1 MALPQEQNNPT
12 ASRKATAADFINH
25 KVQCYLKPI
34 EDRLNQQIDKRLV
47 ATFTKLFLSILLFRN
62 SKMSLLLSELG
73 SFVADYAHAPA
84 GTKRIS
90 NLLRSKKWTAT
101 IIDEF
106 FFQKTK
112 TRIDQL
118 ATAGKRALLL
128 WDDSRLEKPESWF
141 LEGLCSVES
150 SKARRLTKVKKGYYK
165 RPASRICVPGFHWTG
180 VLLSA
185 LGEIPSVCQMSWWTT
200 RGKHKDVG
208 TNIMFRM
215 LEQLHQQVSQRLL
228 HVLDRGYAK
237 AWTIEWM
244 SHFKQDFLVRWK
256 KNHLLVHAQK
266 GAKQTHLLARSFK
279 AQSSKHLRDKERKI
293 NKSVSV
299 AWAPVEHPEFLGQVL
314 SLVIVRDKKGLQPP
328 MYLLT
333 SVVVST
339 ADQAWEM
346 VHSYMHRWGI
356 EQAFRAGKAELGMES
371 PRLWFWQN
379 RMKLLGMVALVYDFL
394 LSMLRTW
401 SHWVP
406 LFLQQWVP
414 RTGSRHRKARVP
426 IYRLRLAMANAL
438 LVAFAITQNSG

>member
-1 MALPQEQNNPT
+1 MHQAQEQNNPT
-12 ASRKATAADFINH
+12 AAKKATAADFINH
-25 KVQCYLKPI
+25 KVQHYLQPI

-47 ATFTKLFLSILLFRN
+47 ATFTKLFLSILQFRN
-62 SKMSLLLSELG
+62 SRMSLLLSELG
-73 SFVADYAHAPA
+73 SFVAGYAHAPA

-90 NLLRSKKWTAT
+90 NLLRSRKWTAT

-106 FFQKTK
+106 FFEKTK
-112 TRIDQL
+112 SRINQM
-118 ATAGKRALLL
+118 TQTGKRALLL

-141 LEGLCSVES
+141 VEGLCSVES
-150 SKARRLTKVKKGYYK
+150 SKAKRLTKVKKGYYK
-165 RPASRICVPGFHWTG
+165 RPAARICVPGFHWTG

-200 RGKHKDVG
+200 RGKHKEVG

-215 LEQLHQQVSQRLL
+215 LKQLHQQVNQRLL
-228 HVLDRGYAK
+228 HVLDRGYAH

-244 SHFKQDFLVRWK
+244 RHFKQDFLVRWK

-266 GAKQTHLLARSFK
+266 GRKQTHQLARSFK
-279 AQSSKHLRDKERKI
+279 AQSCKRLRDKERKI
-293 NKSVSV
+293 NKYVSV
-299 AWAPVEHPEFLGQVL
+299 AWTQVEHPEFEGQEL

-333 SVVVST
+333 SVWVRTGDV
-339 ADQAWEM
+339 AWEM

-356 EQAFRAGKAELGMES
+356 EQSFRAGKAELGLES
-371 PRLWFWQN
+371 PRLWFWEN
-379 RMKLLGMVALVYDFL
+379 RLKLLGIVALVYDFL

-401 SHWVP
+401 PHWVP
-406 LFLQQWVP
+406 LFLKQWVP

-438 LVAFAITQNSG
+438 MVAFAITQNSG